1 MRTKKQ
7 ELGKQSREERISLLY
22 QVLMTTRVNIIS
34 EDSGHIVIVVSV
46 TIRSHLKVLGLK
58 AANISSLDDHERTRL
73 ENGEYSVF
81 YGSPEGAC
89 LKNE

>member
-1 MRTKKQ
+1 
-7 ELGKQSREERISLLY
+7 
-22 QVLMTTRVNIIS
+22 MTTRVNIIS